1 MSNQIRNKLR
11 TCSLL
16 LNRSHHE
23 LNNQQLVNTDPD
35 VLVGSGIGHLCAA
48 AIACATSIVDLPNVA
63 VEAVRLA
70 FRIGSVVETYSVQ
83 DQHQNNRSDSWS
95 LIVSS
100 TLQKAQEELQTVQDT
115 AVSCPRS
122 RDSKDTNLNRPYL

>member
-1 MSNQIRNKLR
+1 
-11 TCSLL
+11 

-23 LNNQQLVNTDPD
+23 LKNQQLANTDSD

-83 DQHQNNRSDSWS
+83 DQHPNNRSDSWS
-95 LIVSS
+95 WVVSG

-115 AVSCPRS
+115 AVSCPRCQ
-122 RDSKDTNLNRPYL
+122 DSKDTKLNRPYL

>member
-1 MSNQIRNKLR
+1 
-11 TCSLL
+11 

-23 LNNQQLVNTDPD
+23 LNSQQLANTDPD

-48 AIACATSIVDLPNVA
+48 AIACATSIVDLHDVA

-83 DQHQNNRSDSWS
+83 DQHPNNRSDSWS
-95 LIVSS
+95 WVVSS
-100 TLQKAQEELQTVQDT
+100 TLQNAQEELQTVQDT
-115 AVSCPRS
+115 AVSCS
-122 RDSKDTNLNRPYL
+122 KCQDSKDAKLNRPYL